1 MGPVVVPDELEPE
14 LEPPDVAPVPEP
26 VLETPVPEPT
36 VPPLVPVLA
45 LALPLPLGEKPDPE
59 PELAVASVFA
69 VQPALKAQ
77 TTTHEILRAFMGGQ
91 YARLLNK
98 CSSEARKSACGKPPP
113 IGQLV
118 CDRR

>member
-1 MGPVVVPDELEPE
+1 MVPDELEPE
-14 LEPPDVAPVPEP
+14 PEPPDVAPVPEP

-45 LALPLPLGEKPDPE
+45 LEPPVPLETKPE
-59 PELAVASVFA
+59 PEPVAASVFP

-77 TTTHEILRAFMGGQ
+77 TTTHEIPKAFMGGQ

-98 CSSEARKSACGKPPP
+98 CSSEARKSAWGKPY
-113 IGQLV
+113 LRSV
-118 CDRR
+118 AL